1 MVKRGVWVDFDW
13 SFYYWAELLKV
24 VVTSYDHGEAFL
36 LNIHFK
42 VSVAFFNFRRQI
54 SKSSDNHFKYQGP
67 TFSRPLYYSIKIKP
81 QHFFTNRALLL
92 AGALFEGRSTN
103 FIFS

>member
-1 MVKRGVWVDFDW
+1 MGFDW
-13 SFYYWAELLKV
+13 SFYYWAELLNV
-24 VVTSYDHGEAFL
+24 VVTFYDLGEAFL

-67 TFSRPLYYSIKIKP
+67 TFSRPLFTQSRLSP
-81 QHFFTNRALLL
+81 RHFFTNRALLL
-92 AGALFEGRSTN
+92 AGALFEGPEHK
-103 FIFS
+103 FSFFWVLF